1 MPFAI
6 TIDLPGP
13 NDVHHEESPPLVAIA
28 LDACTSTSTGTGTGT
43 ASSSAA
49 GANTDS
55 GASGPNVSAS
65 SSSCHCASIL
75 EVECA
80 CQSSSETGRTTSF
93 IVSAHRIRLAYERAS
108 DSSLPPSS
116 TPSLV
121 GIFVPSFLT
130 DVILEDRTGKDTHSN
145 KQSSCP
151 KHSCRCFR
159 WLEDSDRCRAGI
171 DDDILTGIHS
181 SLAGLTVKGIIS
193 TRNDDADSSTRDT
206 LVCTDLIII
215 EVPYREGTDAVAMLI
230 GEIHGQ
236 PMERAYNSIIKILP
250 LSQISFS
257 TSGHATENPPSLEQ
271 APRRP
276 ALELPSCPVCLHRI
290 DPQRLGW
297 PRPKTHELCS
307 QFCSSDANTCNNM
320 RYLTPWPD
328 PSYCRACRV
337 IWEHWKPPSDG
348 GIAASPLIEAER
360 AGLVSGNTCCYK
372 CGMNQTLWVCLTCG
386 VVGCGR
392 YSQAHAKEHNDETGH
407 PFSLELVTQRIWDYS
422 VGEGEFVHR
431 GDFLDCSALRTRL
444 GKGHTAV
451 PSLEDPPRLLE
462 SSVPP
467 RKDAEGFPHIE
478 DLDFDNPNT
487 SFVSEV
493 ASHSFSRGESFQQQ
507 SDTSPKKA
515 IVVGEEYEALLQS
528 ALEDQAQHYEGEIT
542 RLIAALTAQR
552 VDNEKLTDD
561 EACEVEKLRKDI
573 AELREEAGQL
583 GKDLVDAQRE
593 EAGLRASSQKLL
605 REQAVSKSL
614 LEKIKEEGRAEQED
628 GHAQV
633 KELEQQVADLTA
645 NICMREQIKADEELS
660 KAQIFGTSSVPPKN
674 RSGKKGKKGKGRR
687 AGKR

>member
-1 MPFAI
+1 MPFAV
-6 TIDLPGP
+6 TIDLPCP
-13 NDVHHEESPPLVAIA
+13 NDVRHEQSPPLPVVA
-28 LDACTSTSTGTGTGT
+28 LDACTSTSTGT
-43 ASSSAA
+43 ASNSAA
-49 GANTDS
+49 GAKTGS
-55 GASGPNVSAS
+55 SASSPNVSAS
-65 SSSCHCASIL
+65 FSSCHCASIL

-80 CQSSSETGRTTSF
+80 CQSSPETGRATFF

-108 DSSLPPSS
+108 DSSLPPSPTS
-116 TPSLV
+116 SLV

-130 DVILEDRTGKDTHSN
+130 DAILERRTGKDTHSN

-151 KHSCRCFR
+151 KQSCRCFR
-159 WLEDSDRCRAGI
+159 WLENSDRSRAEIG
-171 DDDILTGIHS
+171 DDILTGIHS

-193 TRNDDADSSTRDT
+193 TINDDASSTRDT
-206 LVCTDLIII
+206 LVCTDLVII
-215 EVPYREGTDAVAMLI
+215 EVPYREDNDAITMLI
-230 GEIHGQ
+230 DEIHGH

-257 TSGHATENPPSLEQ
+257 TSGYLKE

-307 QFCSSDANTCNNM
+307 QFCSSDVNACNNM
-320 RYLTPWPD
+320 RFLTPWPD
-328 PSYCRACRV
+328 RSYCRACRV

-360 AGLVSGNTCCYK
+360 AGLGSRNTCCYK

-386 VVGCGR
+386 VAGCGR

-444 GKGHTAV
+444 GKGHIAV
-451 PSLEDPPRLLE
+451 PPLEDPPRLLE

-487 SFVSEV
+487 SEV
-493 ASHSFSRGESFQQQ
+493 GSHSFSRGESFQQQ
-507 SDTSPKKA
+507 CDTSPKKA

-542 RLIAALTAQR
+542 GLIAALTAQR

-561 EACEVEKLRKDI
+561 EACEVEKLRKGI

-593 EAGLRASSQKLL
+593 EASLRASSQKLL

-614 LEKIKEEGRAEQED
+614 LEKTKEEGRAEQED

-633 KELEQQVADLTA
+633 KELEQQVVDLTA
-645 NICMREQIKADEELS
+645 NIRMREQIKADEELS